1 MCLRKRE
8 NEKDG
13 VQKMILN
20 MKKWVINRRLRKLK
34 GQYYYRYYL
43 QILLHD
49 VKVNLHIL
57 LVTLKNIP
65 AIKLHGHQMSV
76 K

>member
-8 NEKDG
+8 KDKDG

-20 MKKWVINRRLRKLK
+20 MKKWVINRKLSKLK
-34 GQYYYRYYL
+34 RQYYYRYYL

-57 LVTLKNIP
+57 LAMLKNIP
-65 AIKLHGHQMSV
+65 AIKLYGHQMSV